1 VEVGEG
7 VKESLS
13 LLDGLTVRLILVVVV
28 IVKGLKLVDEEGDEG
43 M

>member
-1 VEVGEG
+1 MEVGKG

-13 LLDGLTVRLILVVVV
+13 LLDDVTVRLILVVVV
-28 IVKGLKLVDEEGDEG
+28 VKGLELVDEEGDEG

>member
-1 VEVGEG
+1 MGEG

>member
-1 VEVGEG
+1 VEVGKG

-13 LLDGLTVRLILVVVV
+13 LLDDVTVRLILVVVV
-28 IVKGLKLVDEEGDEG
+28 VKGLELVDEEGDEG

>member
-1 VEVGEG
+1 VGEG